1 MTVLMMNYTI
11 AQTLSLEH
19 FKRRF
24 GVHRETFNQMV
35 KALKPVW
42 RPTLK
47 PEQTKEC
54 LRIGYWCAWREYR
67 TYFIGGSWR

>member
-1 MTVLMMNYTI
+1 MTVLMNYTI

-24 GVHRETFNQMV
+24 GVHRDLQMV

-47 PEQTKEC
+47 PGPNQ
-54 LRIGYWCAWREYR
+54 
-67 TYFIGGSWR
+67 S

>member
-1 MTVLMMNYTI
+1 MTVLMMNYT
-11 AQTLSLEH
+11 ASSNAFPEH

-35 KALKPVW
+35 KALKPW

-47 PEQTKEC
+47 PGAKPKLMLEDRVLCVFGEN
-54 LRIGYWCAWREYR
+54 IAPISHW
-67 TYFIGGSWR
+67 